1 MAAKKPHKPRAVGN
15 GDLYIGQRIREARLA
30 CGQSQDVLA
39 KALGV
44 SFQQIQKYEK
54 GTNRV
59 SLVRCEQIAKVL
71 DKPVSFFLS
80 SVDDVRTKADPLLSR
95 FISTKEGFQVAS
107 KWFEQSPNTRN
118 HMLGLITQ
126 YVKEGV

>member
-1 MAAKKPHKPRAVGN
+1 MATKKPKPRSVGV
-15 GDLYIGQRIREARLA
+15 GDSYIGDRIREARLA
-30 CGQSQDVLA
+30 AGMSQSDLAGQLDI
-39 KALGV
+39 

-71 DKPVSFFLS
+71 DKPVSFFLWRS
-80 SVDDVRTKADPLLSR
+80 DDIRTKADPLLSR

-107 KWFEQSPNTRN
+107 KWFEQSPNTRS